1 MMELVV
7 ARAALGM
14 MGFEAEV
21 AHGLR
26 AWSWG
31 GIAVDALL
39 TDAPPE
45 VVGLVL
51 AGPRWEPLVGGRRA
65 FF

>member
-7 ARAALGM
+7 ARAALGL

-21 AHGLR
+21 AQGLR

-31 GIAVDALL
+31 GIAVNALV

-51 AGPRWEPLVGGRRA
+51 AGARSEQMTGGRRA